1 MVCFHKLIEKIV
13 FFLQIRIVSKNVTK
27 NKTNET
33 IKQELLDS
41 LQENDDVEE
50 QGLNKTVNN
59 VNKSREAMLII
70 NSYKDHY

>member
-1 MVCFHKLIEKIV
+1 M
-13 FFLQIRIVSKNVTK
+13 SKNVTK

>member
-1 MVCFHKLIEKIV
+1 M
-13 FFLQIRIVSKNVTK
+13 SKNVTK

-59 VNKSREAMLII
+59 VNKSWEAILII

>member
-41 LQENDDVEE
+41 LQENDDAEE
-50 QGLNKTVNN
+50 QGLNKIVKNN
-59 VNKSREAMLII
+59 NKTWEQYL
-70 NSYKDHY
+70 